1 MLRPL
6 VFSSQIA
13 KKLRFVFSNQ
23 IVILGE
29 GLGLRDGGLRLF
41 NPGPLRGLQSY
52 STVIFFAPIGF
63 GLLIGINVKHKFL
76 AYLSN

>member
-6 VFSSQIA
+6 VFSSQIVQ
-13 KKLRFVFSNQ
+13 KLRFIFSNQ
-23 IVILGE
+23 IVISGE

-41 NPGPLRGLQSY
+41 NLGPLRGWQSY
-52 STVIFFAPIGF
+52 STVIFFAPIGL
-63 GLLIGINVKHKFL
+63 GLLIGISVKHKFL